1 MKKIALLLLFI
12 TITHLTNAQRR
23 DYLVTI
29 ATPWGEMH
37 AILYGQTPEHKK
49 NFIKLV
55 KSKFYDDLLFHR
67 VIKSFM
73 IQGGDPNSKT
83 AKQGDMLGEGDVGYK
98 VPAEIKPELF
108 HKKGAL
114 AAARDNNPEKASSG
128 CQFYVVQGQIWN
140 DKTLAQQMTRSPLR
154 IYTDEQQQVYKTIG
168 GTPHLDGNYTVF
180 GQVLDN
186 LSVVDSVVIQS
197 KDKNNRPLKDI
208 AMKISCKKMSKK
220 KITKRYGYEF
230 VE

>member
-1 MKKIALLLLFI
+1 MA
-12 TITHLTNAQRR
+12 
-23 DYLVTI
+23 
-29 ATPWGEMH
+29 
-37 AILYGQTPEHKK
+37 
-49 NFIKLV
+49 
-55 KSKFYDDLLFHR
+55 
-67 VIKSFM
+67 
-73 IQGGDPNSKT
+73 
-83 AKQGDMLGEGDVGYK
+83 
-98 VPAEIKPELF
+98 
-108 HKKGAL
+108 
-114 AAARDNNPEKASSG
+114 
-128 CQFYVVQGQIWN
+128 
-140 DKTLAQQMTRSPLR
+140 RSPLR
-154 IYTDEQQQVYKTIG
+154 TYTEEQKNVYKTIG

>member
-1 MKKIALLLLFI
+1 MKKIVLFLLFI
-12 TITHLTNAQRR
+12 TITHLTKAQRR

-37 AILYGQTPEHKK
+37 AILYEQTPEHKK
-49 NFIKLV
+49 NFIKLA

-140 DKTLAQQMTRSPLR
+140 DKTLAQQMARSPLR

-186 LSVVDSVVIQS
+186 LSVVDSVVMQS

-230 VE
+230 VQ